1 VSRALFI
8 SDLHLSAER
17 PETGEQFLRFL
28 GVEARGAQALYIL
41 GDLFEYWIGDDELED
56 VPGEPLMR
64 QAAHALRQ
72 LADSG
77 VALRLMHGN
86 RDFLIGRRFCAAT
99 GAQLLDDPSVAELDG
114 ERFALLHGDTL
125 CTDDLP
131 YQAWRR
137 TARNPEWQR
146 QFLAKPRAERRVI
159 VLQYREQSK
168 AAVSAKAPE
177 IMDANE
183 GAVCEAFRKLGVT
196 RMIHGHTHRP
206 AHHRHLVDGAQCER
220 WVLPDWY
227 GSGGYLEVKDG
238 AVRLAQ
244 FGKV

>member
-1 VSRALFI
+1 LRALFI

-17 PETGEQFLRFL
+17 PETSEQFFRFL
-28 GVEARGAQALYIL
+28 GAEARGAQALYIL

-56 VPGEPLMR
+56 VPGEPLVR
-64 QAAHALRQ
+64 QAALAMRR

-86 RDFLIGRRFCAAT
+86 RDFLIGERFCAAT

-137 TARNPEWQR
+137 TARDPQWQR
-146 QFLAKPRAERRVI
+146 QFLVRPRAERRAI

-168 AAVSAKAPE
+168 AAIREKTPE
-177 IMDANE
+177 IMDASE
-183 GAVCEAFRKLGVT
+183 GAVCEAFRRLGVT

-206 AHHRHLVDGAQCER
+206 AHHLHTVDGKRCER

-227 GSGGYLEVKDG
+227 GPGGYLEVREG
-238 AVRLAQ
+238 AARPVR
-244 FGKV
+244 FGRV